1 MNSAIE
7 RLLSLRVSQVM
18 SRRVVDI
25 SPHQTLAEAASLLSK
40 HGLSGAPVVDELGRC
55 VGMLTATD
63 FLAQESH
70 QSRAG
75 EDGSLAGIEHTLNTE
90 TADESLHIDTVNY
103 ELVRHHMTTNIQA
116 IDENAT
122 MLAAAR
128 AMCAGHI
135 HRLPVLDQQGHVLGL
150 VSSLDIVAALVQ
162 AIEE

>member
-7 RLLSLRVSQVM
+7 RLLNLRVSQIM
-18 SRRVVDI
+18 SKHIIDI

-40 HGLSGAPVVDELGRC
+40 HGLAGAPVVDELGRC

-63 FLAQESH
+63 FLAQES
-70 QSRAG
+70 QQGRAG
-75 EDGSLAGIEHTLNTE
+75 EDRALADVEHTLNTE
-90 TADESLHIDTVNY
+90 TADEALHMETVDY
-103 ELVRHHMTTNIQA
+103 ELVRNHMTTNIQA

-150 VSSLDIVAALVQ
+150 VSSLDIAAALVQ
-162 AIEE
+162 AVEE